1 MLEWTGERFL
11 PWHED
16 AALAVEH
23 LHRYV
28 YASRLAQGKCV
39 LDIGSGEGYGSAI
52 LAAHAASVIG
62 VDLDAAAVAHARRKY
77 GNANLDFLMA
87 SAPELPFPRR
97 FDLAVCFEVLE
108 HLENQTELVA
118 EIRRVLT
125 PEGLLIVSTPD
136 KRAYAAETGF
146 DNPFHVHELY
156 LEEFEELL
164 RDQFPQVRML
174 GQELRYGSRIRLMD
188 TNKASDSTEFQVRR
202 HPEGFVVDDKRTDR
216 PLYYVALGAGNQ
228 VSVPLPP
235 NSLLTDG
242 DNAIGGRS
250 KRIELELAERV
261 EEADHYRRDIDWQ
274 REQLATLEATLRAR
288 NEALDWQREQL
299 ATLEATLRARNE
311 ALDWQR
317 EQLATLEATLEARN
331 EALDWQR
338 EQLATLEATLRARN
352 EALDWQRE
360 QIRSRESHGR
370 DLERKYDT
378 SQRDLATAREE
389 VSRKAER
396 IRALE
401 QQSNDLSWEL
411 AAIKATRGWR
421 LLMKLREICALFF
434 GTRQQ

>member
-77 GNANLDFLMA
+77 GNTNLDFLMA

-108 HLENQTELVA
+108 HLENQTDLVA

-235 NSLLTDG
+235 NSLLTDA

-274 REQLATLEATLRAR
+274 REQLATLEATL
-288 NEALDWQREQL
+288 E
-299 ATLEATLRARNE
+299 ARNE

-338 EQLATLEATLRARN
+338 EQ
-352 EALDWQRE
+352 
-360 QIRSRESHGR
+360 IRSRESHVR
-370 DLERKYDT
+370 ELERKYDT
-378 SQRDLATAREE
+378 SQRDLAPARKEI
-389 VSRKAER
+389 SRKAER

-411 AAIKATRGWR
+411 TAIKATRGWR
-421 LLMKLREICALFF
+421 LLTKLREIWRVLFRYPTTVIRPLREAER
-434 GTRQQ
+434 GY

>member
-235 NSLLTDG
+235 NSLLTDA

-317 EQLATLEATLEARN
+317 EQLATLEATLRARN

-360 QIRSRESHGR
+360 QIRSRESHWR

-411 AAIKATRGWR
+411 TAIKATRGWR
-421 LLMKLREICALFF
+421 LLMKLREICALFS

>member
-77 GNANLDFLMA
+77 GNTNLDFLMA

-108 HLENQTELVA
+108 HLENQTDLVA

-235 NSLLTDG
+235 NSLLTDA

-274 REQLATLEATLRAR
+274 REQLATLEATL
-288 NEALDWQREQL
+288 E
-299 ATLEATLRARNE
+299 ARNE

-338 EQLATLEATLRARN
+338 EQ
-352 EALDWQRE
+352 
-360 QIRSRESHGR
+360 IRSRESHVR
-370 DLERKYDT
+370 ELERKYDT
-378 SQRDLATAREE
+378 SQRDLATARKEI
-389 VSRKAER
+389 SRKAER

-411 AAIKATRGWR
+411 TAIKATRGWR
-421 LLMKLREICALFF
+421 LLTKLRKIWALFF
-434 GTRQQ
+434 GTRTTVIRPLREAERGY